1 MATPYDLAPQTDPI
15 WDAFLAQYGWQQ
27 QQAKANA
34 GLKRTTEDQR
44 YAKALDDLVQRGL
57 TSNTNLS
64 TNLLSRGVFTSGE
77 AQTRRDELANTLARA
92 RADAD
97 TTYAQNQARI
107 AADERSA
114 LDSLDFSRER
124 EVAASRERLAEK
136 KRQADAAA
144 LATLTNAGT
153 SPETFTSVAAGGG
166 GGSYTPVST
175 WTRPAMRETN
185 TRASNESGLGYST
198 AGRGPQGGL
207 LDAITSPRPPA
218 KPKAS
223 NETGRGYSTAGLK
236 PTTTARGGSARGYR
250 S

>member
-64 TNLLSRGVFTSGE
+64 TNLLSRGVFASGE
-77 AQTRRDELANTLARA
+77 AQTRRDELANTLAKA
-92 RADAD
+92 RTDAD

-136 KRQADAAA
+136 QRQSDAAA

-153 SPETFTSVAAGGG
+153 SPETFTSVASSGGR
-166 GGSYTPVST
+166 PPAPT
-175 WTRPAMRETN
+175 WTPSATRETN

-198 AGRGPQGGL
+198 AGRGSMGL
-207 LDAITSPRPPA
+207 LDQITTPKATPPP
-218 KPKAS
+218 KPTAS
-223 NETGRGYSTAGLK
+223 NESGLGYSTAGLK

>member
-64 TNLLSRGVFTSGE
+64 TNLLSRGVFDSGE
-77 AQTRRDELANTLARA
+77 AQTRRDELANTLAKA
-92 RADAD
+92 RTDAD

-136 KRQADAAA
+136 QRQADAAA

-153 SPETFTSVAAGGG
+153 SPETFTSVASGGG
-166 GGSYTPVST
+166 ASAPT
-175 WTRPAMRETN
+175 WTPPATRETN

-198 AGRGPQGGL
+198 AGRGSMGL
-207 LDAITSPRPPA
+207 LDQITT
-218 KPKAS
+218 PKATPPPKPTAS
-223 NETGRGYSTAGLK
+223 NTSGRGYSTAGMK